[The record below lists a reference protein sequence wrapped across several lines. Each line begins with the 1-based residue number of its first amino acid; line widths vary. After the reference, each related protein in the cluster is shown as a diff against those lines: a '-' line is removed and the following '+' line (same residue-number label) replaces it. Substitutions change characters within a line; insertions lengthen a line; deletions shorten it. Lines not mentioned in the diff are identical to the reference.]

1 MSEQFQLS
9 VRSLV
14 EYVYRQGSIQ
24 SGFKTNIS
32 LSEGTAA
39 HQKLQSLYH
48 EEDRKEVYLQTE
60 LTYRDMSF
68 IIDGRCDGLLKAN
81 ERITIDEIKST
92 LDWESVTENTYPVH
106 WAQAK
111 CYAFMYAEDTDLKEI
126 QVQLTYVH
134 PKSETIKV
142 FQQTFLKTE
151 LAAFMKNLL
160 KGIYPFAKWK
170 SDHGIERRKSIEEL
184 KFPFQEYRHGQRKL
198 AGAVFKTIGESK
210 TLFAYAPTGIGKTI
224 STIFPALKA
233 MGENQLTKVIY
244 VTAKTIARESAE
256 DTYAVLVKQGLK
268 AKVVTITAKDKIC
281 FHEEETC
288 NPSECPFAQGY
299 YNRLNEA
306 LLDVLEHEQL
316 INRPII
322 EMYARKHT
330 LCPFEFSL
338 DLAYQADAIVCD
350 YNYFFNPRVS
360 LKRFDEKKRS
370 VLLVDEAHNLV
381 DRGRE
386 MFSAELIKS
395 TFLSVKRS
403 FISHKAL
410 SKTAKEIN
418 AWFITIRKQAEQQSW
433 TEDTL
438 PDGLLDLLNHF
449 VEEAERL
456 LITQISLDDSELL
469 ETYFGVQSFLRIA
482 KLYDTHYQTFYRV
495 TKSEVEVKLFCL
507 DPSHALDQ
515 MASSFKARVYFS
527 ATLHPL
533 PFFTEMLGGK
543 EGDYSITV
551 ASPFRKEQNDVYIKP
566 LSTRF
571 HDREKS
577 YRPIIRLIEKM
588 LEGKTGNYL
597 IYFPSYQYMNAV
609 FTEFKAV
616 FSDDSM
622 MQTSGMSEEERAAF
636 LNAFQERDEGL
647 FVGFAVL
654 GGVFAEG
661 INLIGNRL
669 NGVFIIGVGMP
680 QLGEE
685 RELMN
690 KNFQRRGKNGFDY
703 AYTYPGMNKVLQA
716 GGRLIRSEQDYG
728 MVILVDDRYLTAK
741 YQGLLPEMWR
751 DFTVL

>member
-1 MSEQFQLS
+1 MSEKFQLS

-60 LTYRDMSF
+60 LTYRDMIF
-68 IIDGRCDGLLKAN
+68 KIDGRCDGLLKAN

-160 KGIYPFAKWK
+160 KGIYTFAKWK
-170 SDHGIERRKSIEEL
+170 SDHGIERRKSIEGL

-288 NPSECPFAQGY
+288 NPNECPFAQGY

-338 DLAYQADAIVCD
+338 DLAYQADAIICD

-410 SKTAKEIN
+410 SKAAKEIN
-418 AWFITIRKQAEQQSW
+418 AWFITIRKQADQQSW
-433 TEDTL
+433 TEDTV

-507 DPSHALDQ
+507 DPSHVLDQ

-616 FSDDSM
+616 FSDGCM

-636 LNAFQERDEGL
+636 LDAFQERDKGL

-690 KNFQRRGKNGFDY
+690 KHFQRRGKNGFDY

>member
-68 IIDGRCDGLLKAN
+68 KIDGRCDGLLKAN

-288 NPSECPFAQGY
+288 NPNECPFAQGY

-330 LCPFEFSL
+330 ICPFEFSL

-410 SKTAKEIN
+410 SKAAKEIN

-515 MASSFKARVYFS
+515 MASSFKAKVYFS

-616 FSDDSM
+616 FSDDCM

-636 LNAFQERDEGL
+636 LDAFQERDKGL

-680 QLGEE
+680 QLAEE

-690 KNFQRRGKNGFDY
+690 KHFQRRGKNGFDY

>member
-1 MSEQFQLS
+1 MSEKFQLS

-68 IIDGRCDGLLKAN
+68 KIDGRCDGLLKAN

-111 CYAFMYAEDTDLKEI
+111 CYAFMYAEDTDLQEI

-170 SDHGIERRKSIEEL
+170 SNHGIERRKSIEEL

-288 NPSECPFAQGY
+288 NSNECPFAQGY

-410 SKTAKEIN
+410 SKAAKEIN

-433 TEDTL
+433 TEDTV

-456 LITQISLDDSELL
+456 LITQISLDDSVLL

-616 FSDDSM
+616 FSDDCM

-636 LNAFQERDEGL
+636 LDAFQERDKGL

-690 KNFQRRGKNGFDY
+690 KHFQRRGKNGFDY

>member
-24 SGFKTNIS
+24 SGFKSNIS

-39 HQKLQSLYH
+39 HQKLQTLYH
-48 EEDRKEVYLQTE
+48 EEDRKEVYLQTD
-60 LTYRDMSF
+60 LTYRDLSF
-68 IIDGRCDGLLKAN
+68 KIDGRCDGLLKEN

-111 CYAFMYAEDTDLKEI
+111 CYAFMYIEDTDLKEI

-134 PKSETIKV
+134 PKNETIKV
-142 FQQTFLKTE
+142 FQQTFLKPE
-151 LAAFMKNLL
+151 LAAFMMNLL

-170 SDHGIERRKSIEEL
+170 SVHRNERRNSIEEL
-184 KFPFQEYRHGQRKL
+184 KFPFQEYRQGQRKL
-198 AGAVFKTIGESK
+198 AGAVYKTIGESK

-244 VTAKTIARESAE
+244 VTAKTIARECAE

-288 NPSECPFAQGY
+288 NPNECPFAQGY

-395 TFLSVKRS
+395 TFLSIKRS

-410 SKTAKEIN
+410 SKAAKQIN

-433 TEDTL
+433 AEDTL
-438 PDGLLDLLNHF
+438 PDGLLELLNHF

-456 LITQISLDDSELL
+456 LISQISLDDSELL
-469 ETYFGVQSFLRIA
+469 ETYFDVQSFLRIA
-482 KLYDTHYQTFYRV
+482 KLFDTHYQTFYRV
-495 TKSEVEVKLFCL
+495 SKNEVEVKLFCL

-551 ASPFRKEQNDVYIKP
+551 SSPFRKEQNDVFIKP

-571 HDREKS
+571 YDREKS
-577 YRPIIRLIEKM
+577 YRQIIRLIEEM

-616 FSDDSM
+616 FSDDCM
-622 MQTSGMSEEERAAF
+622 MQTSGMSEEERGVF
-636 LNAFQERDEGL
+636 LNAFQERDKGL

-661 INLIGNRL
+661 INLIGDRL

-690 KNFQRRGKNGFDY
+690 KHFQKRGKNGFDY

-728 MVILVDDRYLTAK
+728 MIILVDDRYLTAK
-741 YQGLLPEMWR
+741 YQGLMPEMWR
-751 DFTVL
+751 NFTVL

>member
-24 SGFKTNIS
+24 SGFKSNIS

-48 EEDRKEVYLQTE
+48 EEDRKEVYLQTD
-60 LTYRDMSF
+60 LTYRDVSF
-68 IIDGRCDGLLKAN
+68 KIDGRCDGLLKEN

-111 CYAFMYAEDTDLKEI
+111 CYAYMYIEDTDLQEI

-134 PKSETIKV
+134 PKNETIKV
-142 FQQTFLKTE
+142 FQQTFLKPE
-151 LAAFMKNLL
+151 LAAFMMHLL
-160 KGIYPFAKWK
+160 KGIYPFANWK
-170 SDHGIERRKSIEEL
+170 SVHGNERRKSIEEL
-184 KFPFQEYRHGQRKL
+184 KFPFQEYRQGQRKL
-198 AGAVFKTIGESK
+198 AGAVYKTIGESK

-288 NPSECPFAQGY
+288 NPNECPFAQGY

-395 TFLSVKRS
+395 TFLSLKRS

-410 SKTAKEIN
+410 SIAAKQIN

-433 TEDTL
+433 AEDTV
-438 PDGLLDLLNHF
+438 PDGLLELLNQF

-456 LITQISLDDSELL
+456 LISQISLDDAELL
-469 ETYFGVQSFLRIA
+469 EAYFDVQSFLRIA
-482 KLYDTHYQTFYRV
+482 KLFDSHYQTFYRV
-495 TKSEVEVKLFCL
+495 SKNEVEVKLFCL

-515 MASSFKARVYFS
+515 MASTFKARVYFS

-551 ASPFRKEQNDVYIKP
+551 SSPFRKEQNEVFIKP

-571 HDREKS
+571 YDREKS
-577 YRPIIRLIEKM
+577 YRQIIRLIEEM

-616 FSDDSM
+616 FSDDCM

-636 LNAFQERDEGL
+636 LNAFQERDKGL

-661 INLIGNRL
+661 INLIGDRL

-690 KNFQRRGKNGFDY
+690 KHFQRRGRNGFDY

-728 MVILVDDRYLTAK
+728 MIVLVDDRYLTAK
-741 YQGLLPEMWR
+741 YQGLIPEMWR

>member
-1 MSEQFQLS
+1 MSEKFQLS

-60 LTYRDMSF
+60 LTYRDMIF
-68 IIDGRCDGLLKAN
+68 KIDGRCDGLLKAN

-111 CYAFMYAEDTDLKEI
+111 CYAFMYAEDTDLQEI

-170 SDHGIERRKSIEEL
+170 SNHGNERRKSIEEL

-288 NPSECPFAQGY
+288 NPNECPFAQGY

-410 SKTAKEIN
+410 SKAAKEIN

-456 LITQISLDDSELL
+456 LITQISLDDSVLL

-616 FSDDSM
+616 FSDDCM

-636 LNAFQERDEGL
+636 LDAFQERDKGL

-690 KNFQRRGKNGFDY
+690 KHFQRRGKNGFDY

>member
-68 IIDGRCDGLLKAN
+68 KIDGRCDGLLKAN

-111 CYAFMYAEDTDLKEI
+111 CYAFMHAEDIDLKEI

-281 FHEEETC
+281 FHEEESC
-288 NPSECPFAQGY
+288 NPNECPFAQGY

-410 SKTAKEIN
+410 SKAAKEIN
-418 AWFITIRKQAEQQSW
+418 AWFITIRKQADQQSW

-438 PDGLLDLLNHF
+438 PDGLPDLLNHF

-456 LITQISLDDSELL
+456 LITQNSLDDSELL

-616 FSDDSM
+616 FSDDCM

-636 LNAFQERDEGL
+636 LDAFQERDKGL

-654 GGVFAEG
+654 GGVFVEG

-690 KNFQRRGKNGFDY
+690 KHFQRRGKNGFDY

>member
-1 MSEQFQLS
+1 MNEHFQLS

-48 EEDRKEVYLQTE
+48 EDDRKEVYVQTE
-60 LTYRDMSF
+60 LTYCDLCF
-68 IIDGRCDGLLKAN
+68 KIDGRCDGLLKKN

-111 CYAFMYAEDTDLKEI
+111 CYAFMYAEDTNLKEI

-134 PKSETIKV
+134 PKHETVKV
-142 FQQTFLKTE
+142 FQQTFLTSE
-151 LAAFMKNLL
+151 LAAFMMNLL

-170 SDHGIERRKSIEEL
+170 SDHGLERRKSIEEL
-184 KFPFQEYRHGQRKL
+184 KFPFKEYRLGQRKL
-198 AGAVFKTIGESK
+198 AGAVYKTIGENK

-224 STIFPALKA
+224 STIYPALKA
-233 MGENQLTKVIY
+233 MGENQLTKVVY

-256 DTYAVLVKQGLK
+256 DTYAVLIKQGLK

-288 NPSECPFAQGY
+288 NPNECPFAQGY

-395 TFLSVKRS
+395 TFLSIKRS
-403 FISHKAL
+403 FMSHKAF
-410 SKTAKEIN
+410 SKAAKEIN

-433 TEDTL
+433 AEDTL
-438 PDGLLDLLNHF
+438 PDGLLDLLIHF

-469 ETYFGVQSFLRIA
+469 ETYFDVQSFIRIA

-495 TKSEVEVKLFCL
+495 TKNEVEIKLFCL

-515 MASSFKARVYFS
+515 MVNSFKARVYFS

-533 PFFTEMLGGK
+533 PYFTEMLGGK

-551 ASPFRKEQNDVYIKP
+551 SSPFRKEQNDVYIKP

-571 HDREKS
+571 YDREKS
-577 YRPIIRLIEKM
+577 YSQIIQLIEEM
-588 LEGKTGNYL
+588 LKGKTGNYL
-597 IYFPSYQYMNAV
+597 IYFPSFQYMNAV

-616 FSDDSM
+616 FSEDCM
-622 MQTSGMSEEERAAF
+622 MQTSGMSEEERAVF
-636 LNAFQERDEGL
+636 LNAFQERDKGL

-661 INLIGNRL
+661 INLIGDRL

-685 RELMN
+685 RELIN
-690 KNFQRRGKNGFDY
+690 KHFQRSGKNGFDY

-728 MVILVDDRYLTAK
+728 MIILVDDRYLTAK
-741 YQGLLPEMWR
+741 YQGLLPEIWR
-751 DFTVL
+751 NFTVL

>member
-68 IIDGRCDGLLKAN
+68 KIDGRCDGLLKAN

-160 KGIYPFAKWK
+160 KGIHPFAKWK

-288 NPSECPFAQGY
+288 NPNECPFAQGY

-410 SKTAKEIN
+410 SKAAKEIN

-469 ETYFGVQSFLRIA
+469 ETYFGVQSFSRIA

-616 FSDDSM
+616 FSDDCM
-622 MQTSGMSEEERAAF
+622 MQTSGMSEEERAAY
-636 LNAFQERDEGL
+636 LDAFQERDKGL

-690 KNFQRRGKNGFDY
+690 KHFQRRGKNGFDY